1 MGGLLSIY
9 VHEELFDSTFRTSF
23 FFIVVKAYFTMVV
36 KAVGVEFKVKKMY
49 GWSDSQIAIRW
60 FC

>member
-36 KAVGVEFKVKKMY
+36 KAVEVEFKVKKMHC
-49 GWSDSQIAIRW
+49 WSDSQMGI
-60 FC
+60 

>member
-23 FFIVVKAYFTMVV
+23 LFIVVKAYFTMIV
-36 KAVGVEFKVKKMY
+36 KAVGVEFKVKKMH
-49 GWSDSQIAIRW
+49 GWSDSQIAIWW